1 MIRLNHLTIPVKKHS
16 VSREWYTSNLGL
28 KVEFEVPE
36 RKTVAL
42 QDDGDLTLF
51 LVGSPQAQVTPCCT
65 LAFQVDDVEVK
76 YRELSARGVNSKR
89 HHRNSFGDMVPNYA
103 IPMATLYIFG
113 TNEQCVRKAANKRPN
128 PALQTDERRA

>member
-1 MIRLNHLTIPVKKHS
+1 MIRLNHLTISVNAHS

-42 QDDGDLTLF
+42 QDDDDLTLF
-51 LVGSPQAQVTPCCT
+51 LVGSPQAQVTPSCT

-76 YRELSARGVNSKR
+76 YRELLARGVN
-89 HHRNSFGDMVPNYA
+89 F
-103 IPMATLYIFG
+103 
-113 TNEQCVRKAANKRPN
+113 EKAPQKLFWGYGAELRDPDGY
-128 PALQTDERRA
+128 LIYLWDERTMREKGSR